1 MNVRTSAP
9 GKVVLS
15 GEYAVLEGAPA
26 IVMAV
31 DRRAR
36 VCVSPAAGG
45 WHCVSAPGLQ
55 DGNTDFSIDQAGQAV
70 RREAGATQACGRR
83 VDLSLLGE
91 VLKAVGGRPTVPLHF
106 ELDTRPFF
114 HETKGVKLGLGS
126 SAALAVALT
135 AALMR
140 NEERT
145 HEIAPTAL
153 AAHRAWQGGRGS
165 GVDVAAAV
173 HGGTLAYRVTPGA
186 AIEALTWPEGLR
198 HALLW
203 SGRPAGT
210 RDRIGA
216 FATSAAR
223 HGAAASLKQA
233 AEEALHTWQRG
244 DARAILDGLFRY
256 VTTLAAFDVDRDLGI
271 FDAGHRELAGMAG
284 GHVVYKP
291 CGAGGGDIGIALAL
305 KESDLDGFVE
315 KARALGFE
323 RLDVMPD
330 ARGLE

>member
-1 MNVRTSAP
+1 MSVCTSAP

-36 VCVSPAAGG
+36 VCVSPAAGD
-45 WHCVSAPGLQ
+45 WHRVSAPGLEDAQ
-55 DGNTDFSIDQAGQAV
+55 TDFSIDAMGAPV
-70 RREAGATQACGRR
+70 RREVDTMKGPA

-91 VLKAVGGRPTVPLHF
+91 VLKSVGRLPAPLHF

-114 HETKGVKLGLGS
+114 HPARGLKLGFGS

-140 NEERT
+140 DGERL
-145 HEIAPTAL
+145 HEIARTAS

-165 GVDVAAAV
+165 GVDIAAAV
-173 HGGTLAYRVTPGA
+173 HGGILAYRATPGA
-186 AIEALTWPEGLR
+186 AVEALRWPEGLR

-203 SGRPAGT
+203 SGRPAST
-210 RDRIGA
+210 RDRIEA
-216 FATSAAR
+216 FRKSVRQNGSASRLAQ
-223 HGAAASLKQA
+223 AS
-233 AEEALHTWQRG
+233 EEIADTWRRG
-244 DARAILDGLFRY
+244 DARGIVDGLSLYAAILE
-256 VTTLAAFDVDRDLGI
+256 AFDVDHDLGI

-284 GHVVYKP
+284 GQVVYKP

-305 KESDLDGFVE
+305 KEADLDGFVE
-315 KARALGFE
+315 KAQALGFE
-323 RLDVMPD
+323 RLNVMPD
-330 ARGLE
+330 ARGIE